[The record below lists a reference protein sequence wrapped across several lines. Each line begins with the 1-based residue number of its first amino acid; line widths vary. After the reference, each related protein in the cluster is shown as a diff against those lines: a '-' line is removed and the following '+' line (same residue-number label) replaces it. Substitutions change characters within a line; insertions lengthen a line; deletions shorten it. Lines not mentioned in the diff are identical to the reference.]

1 MKTSTSTA
9 FLAICLSFVAC
20 GESAEARE
28 LRDAVGGT
36 VDAAKKLAEK
46 TIADVQRDAQPM
58 LDDAQKQFGE
68 LKQKLESGG
77 QQVTAEVREAAA
89 RAQQELADAKQA
101 FEKAKAAG
109 ADSAEQA
116 WKHFQEA
123 LVKARQSLQEAAG
136 AVGK

>member
-1 MKTSTSTA
+1 MKTSTSMA

-20 GESAEARE
+20 GDSAEARE

-36 VDAAKKLAEK
+36 VDAAKNLAEK
-46 TIADVQRDAQPM
+46 TIADVRRDAQPM
-58 LDDAQKQFGE
+58 LDEAQKQFGE
-68 LKQKLESGG
+68 RKQKLESGG

-101 FEKAKAAG
+101 FETAKAAG